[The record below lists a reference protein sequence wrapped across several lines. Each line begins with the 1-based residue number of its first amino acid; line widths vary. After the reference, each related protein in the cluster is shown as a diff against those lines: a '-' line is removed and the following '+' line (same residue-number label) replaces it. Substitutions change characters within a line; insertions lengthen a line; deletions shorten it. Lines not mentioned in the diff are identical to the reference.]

1 MALRDIFP
9 GTQLKG
15 CGFHWAQAI
24 LRKVQDVGLKAT
36 YERRE
41 GAHMLIKKLL
51 ALPFLPGAH
60 IRRAFARFREKAD
73 SSSDPMKTL
82 FQYVEDH
89 WLESSLWSEKEW
101 SVYRQSNQTI
111 YIYLCL

>member
-1 MALRDIFP
+1 M
-9 GTQLKG
+9 LKNLLSMSP
-15 CGFHWAQAI
+15 I
-24 LRKVQDVGLKAT
+24 LKAT

-51 ALPFLPGAH
+51 ALSFLPGAH
-60 IRRAFARFREKAD
+60 IRRAFDRLREKAD

-82 FQYVEDH
+82 FQYVEDQ
-89 WLESSLWSEKEW
+89 WFESSLWSEKEW

-111 YIYLCL
+111 YIYFCL

>member
-36 YERRE
+36 YERRD
-41 GAHMLIKKLL
+41 GAHMLIRKLVEKKLNNN
-51 ALPFLPGAH
+51 
-60 IRRAFARFREKAD
+60 K
-73 SSSDPMKTL
+73 
-82 FQYVEDH
+82 
-89 WLESSLWSEKEW
+89 SE
-101 SVYRQSNQTI
+101 
-111 YIYLCL
+111 YLSRM